1 MVVNLEMEDF
11 FADDSEELVGIEE
24 LSDTKE
30 EVVDSEEF
38 LDGLDDLEDSE
49 SSIAVVEEDSHE
61 TSEAGVSSEDEL
73 TDSLNEEP
81 EQSKEVVNTVERYS
95 STELSYPCFVLDG
108 SEVFPK
114 HIISGLT
121 KMIESSL
128 TVEDTIKVYVSINGN
143 LSSIGGVS
151 PLQVK
156 AIIDLLGREKITAYY
171 EKGYVLKGDLI
182 YTLSS

>member
-11 FADDSEELVGIEE
+11 FADEEEEDLVGIEE
-24 LSDTKE
+24 LSESEDDL
-30 EVVDSEEF
+30 DS
-38 LDGLDDLEDSE
+38 LDDLEDLDE
-49 SSIAVVEEDSHE
+49 SLEVVEEDS
-61 TSEAGVSSEDEL
+61 SELAKNLGVSSEEEVEP
-73 TDSLNEEP
+73 LNEEP
-81 EQSKEVVNTVERYS
+81 EQPKEVVNTVERYS
-95 STELSYPCFVLDG
+95 STELAYPCFVLDG

-128 TVEDTIKVYVSINGN
+128 TIENTIKVYVSIDGN

-151 PLQVK
+151 SLQVK

-171 EKGYVLKGDLI
+171 EKGYVLNGDLI

>member
-1 MVVNLEMEDF
+1 MVVNLEMEVF
-11 FADDSEELVGIEE
+11 FADEEEEDLVGIKE
-24 LSDTKE
+24 LSESEDDL
-30 EVVDSEEF
+30 DS
-38 LDGLDDLEDSE
+38 LDDLEDLDE
-49 SSIAVVEEDSHE
+49 SLEVVEEDS
-61 TSEAGVSSEDEL
+61 SELVKNLGVSSEEEVEPLD
-73 TDSLNEEP
+73 EEP
-81 EQSKEVVNTVERYS
+81 EQPKEVVNTVERYS
-95 STELSYPCFVLDG
+95 STELVYPCFVLDG

-128 TVEDTIKVYVSINGN
+128 TIEDTIKVYVSIDSN

-151 PLQVK
+151 SLQVK

-171 EKGYVLKGDLI
+171 EKGYVLNGDLI

>member
-11 FADDSEELVGIEE
+11 FADEEEEDLVGIEE
-24 LSDTKE
+24 LSESEDDLDSLNNLEDLDEGLEVVEEASSELVKNLGVSTKE
-30 EVVDSEEF
+30 E
-38 LDGLDDLEDSE
+38 LEP
-49 SSIAVVEEDSHE
+49 VK
-61 TSEAGVSSEDEL
+61 
-73 TDSLNEEP
+73 EEP
-81 EQSKEVVNTVERYS
+81 EQPKEVVNTVERYS

-128 TVEDTIKVYVSINGN
+128 TVEDTIKVYVSIDGN

-151 PLQVK
+151 SLQVK

-171 EKGYVLKGDLI
+171 EKGYVLNGDLI

>member
-11 FADDSEELVGIEE
+11 FADEEDEVLVGVEELDNEE
-24 LSDTKE
+24 E
-30 EVVDSEEF
+30 E
-38 LDGLDDLEDSE
+38 LDGLDDLEDLDE
-49 SSIAVVEEDSHE
+49 SLEVVEEDS
-61 TSEAGVSSEDEL
+61 SELVEGFGVSSEEEL
-73 TDSLNEEP
+73 EPTDEEP
-81 EQSKEVVNTVERYS
+81 EQPKEVVNTVERYS
-95 STELSYPCFVLDG
+95 STELAYPCFVLDG

-128 TVEDTIKVYVSINGN
+128 TIEDTIKVYVSIDGN

-151 PLQVK
+151 SLQVK

-171 EKGYVLKGDLI
+171 EKGYVLNGDLI

>member
-11 FADDSEELVGIEE
+11 FADNSEELVGVEE
-24 LSDTKE
+24 LETSLEEELEDLDELEDLEEPVEDE
-30 EVVDSEEF
+30 EVVPTTEEGI
-38 LDGLDDLEDSE
+38 DEEEVED
-49 SSIAVVEEDSHE
+49 
-61 TSEAGVSSEDEL
+61 T
-73 TDSLNEEP
+73 
-81 EQSKEVVNTVERYS
+81 SKEVVNTVERYS
-95 STELSYPCFVLDG
+95 STELAYPCFVLDG

-128 TVEDTIKVYVSINGN
+128 TVEDTIKVYVSIDGN

-151 PLQVK
+151 SLQVK

-171 EKGYVLKGDLI
+171 EKGYVLNGDLI

>member
-11 FADDSEELVGIEE
+11 FADEEEEDLVGIEE
-24 LSDTKE
+24 LSE
-30 EVVDSEEF
+30 SEDDLES
-38 LDGLDDLEDSE
+38 LDDLEDLDE
-49 SSIAVVEEDSHE
+49 SLEVVEEDS
-61 TSEAGVSSEDEL
+61 SELAKNLGVSSEEEVEPLD
-73 TDSLNEEP
+73 EEP
-81 EQSKEVVNTVERYS
+81 EQPKEVVNTVERYS
-95 STELSYPCFVLDG
+95 SIELAYPCFVLDG

-128 TVEDTIKVYVSINGN
+128 TVEDTIKVYVSIDSN

-151 PLQVK
+151 SLQVK

-171 EKGYVLKGDLI
+171 EKGYVLNGDLI

>member
-11 FADDSEELVGIEE
+11 FADDSEELVGVEE
-24 LSDTKE
+24 LETSSEEELEDLDELEDLEELDEPTEDE
-30 EVVDSEEF
+30 EVVPTTKEGIDEEEF
-38 LDGLDDLEDSE
+38 ED
-49 SSIAVVEEDSHE
+49 
-61 TSEAGVSSEDEL
+61 T
-73 TDSLNEEP
+73 
-81 EQSKEVVNTVERYS
+81 SKEVVNTVERYS
-95 STELSYPCFVLDG
+95 STELAYPCFVLDG

-128 TVEDTIKVYVSINGN
+128 TVEDTIKVYVSIDGN

-151 PLQVK
+151 SLQVK

-171 EKGYVLKGDLI
+171 EKGYVLNGDLI

>member
-11 FADDSEELVGIEE
+11 FADEEELVGIEE
-24 LSDTKE
+24 LETSSEEELEDLDELGDLEELEEPVEDE
-30 EVVDSEEF
+30 EV
-38 LDGLDDLEDSE
+38 LE
-49 SSIAVVEEDSHE
+49 SSEPVGIEED
-61 TSEAGVSSEDEL
+61 VED
-73 TDSLNEEP
+73 TP
-81 EQSKEVVNTVERYS
+81 KEVVNTVERYS
-95 STELSYPCFVLDG
+95 STELAYPCFVLDG

-128 TVEDTIKVYVSINGN
+128 TIEDTIKVYVSIDGN

-151 PLQVK
+151 SLQVK
-156 AIIDLLGREKITAYY
+156 AIIDLLGRDKITAYY
-171 EKGYVLKGDLI
+171 EKGYVLNGDLI

>member
-24 LSDTKE
+24 LETSSEEELEDLEEFEEPVEE
-30 EVVDSEEF
+30 EVVAPTIEEGIDEEEF
-38 LDGLDDLEDSE
+38 ED
-49 SSIAVVEEDSHE
+49 
-61 TSEAGVSSEDEL
+61 T
-73 TDSLNEEP
+73 P
-81 EQSKEVVNTVERYS
+81 KEVVNTVERYS
-95 STELSYPCFVLDG
+95 STELAYPCFVLDG

-128 TVEDTIKVYVSINGN
+128 TIENTIKVYVSIDGN

-151 PLQVK
+151 SLQVK
-156 AIIDLLGREKITAYY
+156 AIIDLLGRDKITAYY
-171 EKGYVLKGDLI
+171 EKGYVLNGDLI

>member
-11 FADDSEELVGIEE
+11 FADDSEELVGTEE
-24 LSDTKE
+24 LETSSEEELEDLDELEDLEELEEPVE
-30 EVVDSEEF
+30 EVVVLTTEEGINKEEF
-38 LDGLDDLEDSE
+38 ED
-49 SSIAVVEEDSHE
+49 
-61 TSEAGVSSEDEL
+61 T
-73 TDSLNEEP
+73 P
-81 EQSKEVVNTVERYS
+81 KEVVNTVERYS
-95 STELSYPCFVLDG
+95 STELAYPCFVLDG

-128 TVEDTIKVYVSINGN
+128 TIEDTIKVYVSIDGN

-151 PLQVK
+151 SLQVK

-171 EKGYVLKGDLI
+171 EKGYVLNGDLI

>member
-1 MVVNLEMEDF
+1 MLVNLEMEDF
-11 FADDSEELVGIEE
+11 FADEEDEDLVGIEE
-24 LSDTKE
+24 LSDSE
-30 EVVDSEEF
+30 CDLDS
-38 LDGLDDLEDSE
+38 LDDLEDLDE
-49 SSIAVVEEDSHE
+49 SLEVVEEDIVDLKE
-61 TSEAGVSSEDEL
+61 VGVSSKEEL
-73 TDSLNEEP
+73 EPIEEEP
-81 EQSKEVVNTVERYS
+81 EQPKEVVNTVERYS
-95 STELSYPCFVLDG
+95 STELAYPCFVLDG

-128 TVEDTIKVYVSINGN
+128 TIEDTIKVYVSIDGN

-151 PLQVK
+151 SLQVK

-171 EKGYVLKGDLI
+171 EKGYVLNGDLI

>member
-11 FADDSEELVGIEE
+11 FADEEDEVLVGVEELDNEE
-24 LSDTKE
+24 E
-30 EVVDSEEF
+30 E
-38 LDGLDDLEDSE
+38 LDGLDDLEDLDE
-49 SSIAVVEEDSHE
+49 SLEVVEDDSSELVEDL
-61 TSEAGVSSEDEL
+61 GVSSEEEL
-73 TDSLNEEP
+73 EPTDEEP
-81 EQSKEVVNTVERYS
+81 EQPKEVVNTVERYS
-95 STELSYPCFVLDG
+95 STELAYPCFVLDG

-128 TVEDTIKVYVSINGN
+128 TIEDTIKVYVSIDGN

-151 PLQVK
+151 SLQVK

-171 EKGYVLKGDLI
+171 EKGYVLNGDLI

>member
-1 MVVNLEMEDF
+1 MVVDLEMEDF
-11 FADDSEELVGIEE
+11 FADDSKESVGIEE
-24 LSDTKE
+24 LSVE
-30 EVVDSEEF
+30 EDSD
-38 LDGLDDLEDSE
+38 LDGLDDLEDLG
-49 SSIAVVEEDSHE
+49 D
-61 TSEAGVSSEDEL
+61 L
-73 TDSLNEEP
+73 EEP
-81 EQSKEVVNTVERYS
+81 LSTEEQVKDEEVVVTLEKGGIPKEELEDTTKEVVNTVERYS

-128 TVEDTIKVYVSINGN
+128 TIEDTIKVYVSIDGN

-151 PLQVK
+151 SLQVK
-156 AIIDLLGREKITAYY
+156 AIIDLLGRDKITAYY
-171 EKGYVLKGDLI
+171 EKGYVLTGDLI

>member
-11 FADDSEELVGIEE
+11 FADEEEEDLVGIEE
-24 LSDTKE
+24 LGGTE
-30 EVVDSEEF
+30 EG
-38 LDGLDDLEDSE
+38 LDGLDDLEDLDE
-49 SSIAVVEEDSHE
+49 SLEVVEEDSSDE
-61 TSEAGVSSEDEL
+61 EESGVSSEEEVA
-73 TDSLNEEP
+73 DSFEEEP
-81 EQSKEVVNTVERYS
+81 EQPKEVVNTVERYS
-95 STELSYPCFVLDG
+95 STELAYPCFVLDG

-128 TVEDTIKVYVSINGN
+128 TVEDTIKVYVSIDGN

-151 PLQVK
+151 SLQVK

-171 EKGYVLKGDLI
+171 EKGYVLNGDLI

>member
-11 FADDSEELVGIEE
+11 FADDSEKSVGIEE
-24 LSDTKE
+24 LETS
-30 EVVDSEEF
+30 SEE
-38 LDGLDDLEDSE
+38 GLEELEDLEE
-49 SSIAVVEEDSHE
+49 SD
-61 TSEAGVSSEDEL
+61 EDEKVIESPE
-73 TDSLNEEP
+73 DGGIEEEFEDTP
-81 EQSKEVVNTVERYS
+81 KEVINTVERYS
-95 STELSYPCFVLDG
+95 STELAYPCFVLDG

-128 TVEDTIKVYVSINGN
+128 TIEDTIKVYVSIDGN

-151 PLQVK
+151 SLQVK
-156 AIIDLLGREKITAYY
+156 AIIDLLGRDKITAYY
-171 EKGYVLKGDLI
+171 EKGYVLNGDLI

>member
-11 FADDSEELVGIEE
+11 FDDSEESVGIEE
-24 LSDTKE
+24 LETSSEEELEDLDELEDLEELKEPVEDE
-30 EVVDSEEF
+30 EVI
-38 LDGLDDLEDSE
+38 E
-49 SSIAVVEEDSHE
+49 SAKVEGIEED
-61 TSEAGVSSEDEL
+61 VED
-73 TDSLNEEP
+73 TP
-81 EQSKEVVNTVERYS
+81 KEVVNTVERYS
-95 STELSYPCFVLDG
+95 STELAYPCFVLDG

-128 TVEDTIKVYVSINGN
+128 TIEDTIKVYVSIDGN

-151 PLQVK
+151 SLQVK
-156 AIIDLLGREKITAYY
+156 AIIDLLGRDKITAYY
-171 EKGYVLKGDLI
+171 EKGYVLNGDLI

>member
-1 MVVNLEMEDF
+1 MVVDLEMEDF

-24 LSDTKE
+24 L
-30 EVVDSEEF
+30 
-38 LDGLDDLEDSE
+38 
-49 SSIAVVEEDSHE
+49 E
-61 TSEAGVSSEDEL
+61 TSSEDEL
-73 TDSLNEEP
+73 EDLDKLEELEEP
-81 EQSKEVVNTVERYS
+81 VEDEEKVVTPVEEGITEEEFKDTPKEVVNTVERYS
-95 STELSYPCFVLDG
+95 STELAYPCFVLDG

-128 TVEDTIKVYVSINGN
+128 TIEDTIKVYVSIDGN

-151 PLQVK
+151 SLQVK
-156 AIIDLLGREKITAYY
+156 AIIDLLGRDKITAYY
-171 EKGYVLKGDLI
+171 EKGYVLTGDLI

>member
-1 MVVNLEMEDF
+1 MVVDLEMEDF
-11 FADDSEELVGIEE
+11 FAEDSEELVGIEE
-24 LSDTKE
+24 LSVE
-30 EVVDSEEF
+30 GDSD
-38 LDGLDDLEDSE
+38 LDGSDDLEDLE
-49 SSIAVVEEDSHE
+49 EPLPVEEQVEDKE
-61 TSEAGVSSEDEL
+61 KVVTSVEEGIPEEEFED
-73 TDSLNEEP
+73 TP
-81 EQSKEVVNTVERYS
+81 KEVVNTVERYS

-128 TVEDTIKVYVSINGN
+128 TIEDTIKVYVSIDGN

-151 PLQVK
+151 SLQVK
-156 AIIDLLGREKITAYY
+156 AIIDLLGRDKITAYY
-171 EKGYVLKGDLI
+171 EKGYVLNGDLI

>member
-1 MVVNLEMEDF
+1 MVVDLEMEDF
-11 FADDSEELVGIEE
+11 FDSDEDLVGIE
-24 LSDTKE
+24 
-30 EVVDSEEF
+30 
-38 LDGLDDLEDSE
+38 DLEPLEEDMPEDLEE
-49 SSIAVVEEDSHE
+49 SSDEVSKESEDLVEEEENSISQD
-61 TSEAGVSSEDEL
+61 T
-73 TDSLNEEP
+73 EP
-81 EQSKEVVNTVERYS
+81 EKEVVNTVERYS

-151 PLQVK
+151 SVQVK
-156 AIIDLLGREKITAYY
+156 AIIDLLGRDKITAYY
-171 EKGYVLKGDLI
+171 EEGYILKGDLI

>member
-11 FADDSEELVGIEE
+11 FADDYEELVGIEE
-24 LSDTKE
+24 LETSSEEELDDLDELEDMEESEESVEDE
-30 EVVDSEEF
+30 EVV
-38 LDGLDDLEDSE
+38 E
-49 SSIAVVEEDSHE
+49 SSDAEGIDEEELEE
-61 TSEAGVSSEDEL
+61 T
-73 TDSLNEEP
+73 
-81 EQSKEVVNTVERYS
+81 SKEVVNTVERYS
-95 STELSYPCFVLDG
+95 STELAYPCFVLDG

-128 TVEDTIKVYVSINGN
+128 TIEDTIKVYVSIDGN

-151 PLQVK
+151 SLQVK

-171 EKGYVLKGDLI
+171 EKGYVLNGDLI

>member
-24 LSDTKE
+24 LETSSEERLEDLDELEDLEELVEPVEDEEEELVTPTKRGIEE
-30 EVVDSEEF
+30 EV
-38 LDGLDDLEDSE
+38 EDS
-49 SSIAVVEEDSHE
+49 
-61 TSEAGVSSEDEL
+61 
-73 TDSLNEEP
+73 P
-81 EQSKEVVNTVERYS
+81 KEVVNTVERYS
-95 STELSYPCFVLDG
+95 STELAYPCFVLDG

-128 TVEDTIKVYVSINGN
+128 TIEDTIKVYVSIDGN

-151 PLQVK
+151 SLQVK
-156 AIIDLLGREKITAYY
+156 AIIDLLGREKITACY
-171 EKGYVLKGDLI
+171 EKGYVLNGDLI

>member
-24 LSDTKE
+24 LETSSEEELEDLDELEDLEELEEPVEDEVIESPEVEGIEE
-30 EVVDSEEF
+30 EV
-38 LDGLDDLEDSE
+38 ED
-49 SSIAVVEEDSHE
+49 
-61 TSEAGVSSEDEL
+61 T
-73 TDSLNEEP
+73 P
-81 EQSKEVVNTVERYS
+81 KEVVNTVERYS
-95 STELSYPCFVLDG
+95 STELAYPCFVLDG

-128 TVEDTIKVYVSINGN
+128 TIEDTIKVYVSVDGN

-151 PLQVK
+151 SLQVK
-156 AIIDLLGREKITAYY
+156 AIIDLLGREKISAYY
-171 EKGYVLKGDLI
+171 EKGYVLNGDLI

>member
-11 FADDSEELVGIEE
+11 FADDSKELVGIEE
-24 LSDTKE
+24 LETSSEEGLEDLDKLEDLEEFEEPVEGEVVAPTTKE
-30 EVVDSEEF
+30 GINEE
-38 LDGLDDLEDSE
+38 E
-49 SSIAVVEEDSHE
+49 
-61 TSEAGVSSEDEL
+61 SED
-73 TDSLNEEP
+73 TP
-81 EQSKEVVNTVERYS
+81 KEVVNTVERYS
-95 STELSYPCFVLDG
+95 STELAYPCFVLDG

-128 TVEDTIKVYVSINGN
+128 TIEDTIKVYVSIEGN

-151 PLQVK
+151 SLQVK
-156 AIIDLLGREKITAYY
+156 AIIDLLGRDKITAYY
-171 EKGYVLKGDLI
+171 EKGYVLNGDLI

>member
-1 MVVNLEMEDF
+1 MVVNFEMEDF

-24 LSDTKE
+24 L
-30 EVVDSEEF
+30 
-38 LDGLDDLEDSE
+38 
-49 SSIAVVEEDSHE
+49 E
-61 TSEAGVSSEDEL
+61 TSSEDEL
-73 TDSLNEEP
+73 GDLEELEGLDELEEP
-81 EQSKEVVNTVERYS
+81 VEDEEVIDSPKVKGLEEEFEETPKEVVNTVERYS
-95 STELSYPCFVLDG
+95 STELAYPCFVLDG

-128 TVEDTIKVYVSINGN
+128 TIEDTIKVYVSIDGN

-151 PLQVK
+151 SLQVK
-156 AIIDLLGREKITAYY
+156 AIIDLLGRDKITAYY
-171 EKGYVLKGDLI
+171 KKGYVLNGDLI